1 VYEPLRVRML
11 DCTDSAVRQIAEIV
25 QAPGPGRPGYS
36 SAEYRLNATI
46 YYLLAPLVVARM
58 IERRLTLVDLGLD
71 ERIHTECVL
80 AQAICRSLA
89 DEFRAAELDP
99 LLAYTPM

>member
-1 VYEPLRVRML
+1 MKPLS
-11 DCTDSAVRQIAEIV
+11 SARA
-25 QAPGPGRPGYS
+25 GYS
-36 SAEYRLNATI
+36 SAEYQLNATI

-71 ERIHTECVL
+71 ERIHTEFVL
-80 AQAICRSLA
+80 AQAICRTLA

-99 LLAYTPM
+99 LPP